1 MHQFSYAAEGEG
13 VSEESDRMM
22 VLLQELTAL
31 KRTGGAK
38 SGEGLIS
45 EERREEITKEMKQL
59 AAQKKKR
66 SQ

>member
-22 VLLQELTAL
+22 GLLQELTAL